1 MALKYFITSKL
12 IFLLTSLPKSQ
23 YNAASPRFDIF
34 FIMPCYTSTIKTME
48 ININCDLGEKSK
60 HHSNKNDPDLLD
72 IVNSANVACGFHAGD
87 VETMHQ
93 VVQISKKNGVS
104 VGAHPSFNDPENF
117 GRERMDLSSSEIR
130 KLIIDQYE
138 ILQNI
143 ALNHNDEVSHIKPHG
158 ALNNMACEDIEL
170 SMTLA
175 NVIKEIDKDLIYLV
189 PTGSKMEEAAKKLD
203 MKIACEIFADRNY
216 EDDGNLVS
224 RKKPHAL
231 ITNPEE
237 AKKHVLNM
245 VKNQAINCHSG
256 KQIPCEIDSVCIHGD
271 NLSSLATAK
280 SIKDNLI
287 ENKLKLK
294 PLNKMEKFIK

>member
-1 MALKYFITSKL
+1 
-12 IFLLTSLPKSQ
+12 
-23 YNAASPRFDIF
+23 
-34 FIMPCYTSTIKTME
+34 ME

-60 HHSNKNDPDLLD
+60 QHSNKYDPDLLE

-87 VETMHQ
+87 DESMNQ

-104 VGAHPSFNDPENF
+104 IGAHPSFNDPENF
-117 GRERMDLSSSEIR
+117 GRQRMNLSSAEVR

-138 ILQNI
+138 ILQKI
-143 ALNHNDEVSHIKPHG
+143 ADNYGEKVTHMKPHG
-158 ALNNMACEDIEL
+158 ALNNMACEDIDL
-170 SMTLA
+170 ATTLA
-175 NVIKEIDKDLIYLV
+175 KTINEISKDLIYLV
-189 PTGSKMEEAAKKLD
+189 PTGSKMEEAAKRFN

-231 ITNPEE
+231 ITDPEE

-245 VKNQAINCHSG
+245 VKTQSLNCHSG
-256 KQIPCEIDSVCIHGD
+256 KQIPCEIDSVCVHGD
-271 NLSSLATAK
+271 NESSLATAK

-287 ENKLKLK
+287 DNGLKLK
-294 PLNKMEKFIK
+294 PLNLMEKFI

>member
-1 MALKYFITSKL
+1 
-12 IFLLTSLPKSQ
+12 
-23 YNAASPRFDIF
+23 
-34 FIMPCYTSTIKTME
+34 ME

-60 HHSNKNDPDLLD
+60 HHSNKYDPDLLE

-87 VETMHQ
+87 DESMNQ

-104 VGAHPSFNDPENF
+104 IGAHPSFNDPENF
-117 GRERMDLSSSEIR
+117 GRQRMNLSSEEVR

-138 ILQNI
+138 ILQKI
-143 ALNHNDEVSHIKPHG
+143 AEDYGENVTHIKPHG

-170 SMTLA
+170 ATTLA
-175 NVIKEIDKDLIYLV
+175 KAINEISKDLIYLV
-189 PTGSKMEEAAKKLD
+189 PTGSKMEEAAKKLN

-231 ITNPEE
+231 ITDPEA

-245 VKNQAINCHSG
+245 VKNQSLNCHSG

-271 NLSSLATAK
+271 NESSLATAR
-280 SIKDNLI
+280 SIRENLV
-287 ENKLKLK
+287 ENGLKLK
-294 PLNKMEKFIK
+294 PLSQMEKFL

>member
-1 MALKYFITSKL
+1 MLYL
-12 IFLLTSLPKSQ
+12 
-23 YNAASPRFDIF
+23 
-34 FIMPCYTSTIKTME
+34 TIKTME

-60 HHSNKNDPDLLD
+60 HHSNKHDPELLK

-87 VETMHQ
+87 EDTMNQ
-93 VVQISKKNGVS
+93 VVQISKDNGVS
-104 VGAHPSFNDPENF
+104 IGAHPSFNDPENF
-117 GRERMDLSSSEIR
+117 GRKRINLSSLEIK

-143 ALNHNDEVSHIKPHG
+143 ASRHNENVSHIKPHG

-170 SMTLA
+170 ATTLA
-175 NVIKEIDKDLIYLV
+175 KTIKDISKDLIYLV
-189 PTGSKMEEAAKKLD
+189 PTGSKMEVAAKTLN

-224 RKKPHAL
+224 RKKSHAL
-231 ITNPEE
+231 ITDPEL
-237 AKKHVLNM
+237 ARNHVLSM

-271 NLSSLATAK
+271 NVSSLATAN
-280 SIKDNLI
+280 SIKNNLL
-287 ENKLKLK
+287 ENGLKLK
-294 PLNKMEKFIK
+294 TLNTMEKFI